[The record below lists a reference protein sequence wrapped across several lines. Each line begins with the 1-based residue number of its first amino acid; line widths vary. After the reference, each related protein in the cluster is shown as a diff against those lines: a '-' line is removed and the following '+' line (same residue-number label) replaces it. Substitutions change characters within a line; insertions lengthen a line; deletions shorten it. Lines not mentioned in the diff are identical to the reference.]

1 MQPLIF
7 ALVLIFGLMAA
18 GCHDPTNPVAP
29 SPPAAPMAAATPDV
43 PTLILSG
50 LVSEDGQPIENA
62 HVQVHATQPCSG
74 GCSFRQFNAG
84 YGMTDA
90 SGRYRILVMRPEETT
105 ATVWV
110 LARKDGYAQQCV
122 ATTTM
127 QTDAT
132 LDVRV
137 TSIGNLHTTRPL
149 SSPGT
154 RTISGS
160 VFEVTSAGKHPVEGA
175 RVGWDAF
182 MDSIVVETMSDAA
195 GRYLLCGLPMERID
209 GLFAIKV
216 GYSGI
221 SYASA
226 AAGTD
231 GVVDIEI
238 TRR

>member
-1 MQPLIF
+1 
-7 ALVLIFGLMAA
+7 
-18 GCHDPTNPVAP
+18 
-29 SPPAAPMAAATPDV
+29 
-43 PTLILSG
+43 
-50 LVSEDGQPIENA
+50 
-62 HVQVHATQPCSG
+62 
-74 GCSFRQFNAG
+74 
-84 YGMTDA
+84 
-90 SGRYRILVMRPEETT
+90 MRPEETT